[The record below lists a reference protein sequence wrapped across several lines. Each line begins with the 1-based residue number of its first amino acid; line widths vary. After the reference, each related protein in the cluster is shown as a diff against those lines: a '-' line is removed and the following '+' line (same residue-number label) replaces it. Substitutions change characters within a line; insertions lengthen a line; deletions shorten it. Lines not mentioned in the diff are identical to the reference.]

1 MGKASRL
8 RKETQNLELTNR
20 EAGKG
25 YSSMGKDKDN
35 KISMSKK
42 GDRISNLEEPNQ
54 VLVTKTE
61 SLKEERGFRKQMKDN
76 GKEPEKDSRREID
89 GLQEQLNNKEHSDS
103 ASQYKVTENSFCEK
117 NEMLH
122 KEVDSARCLVE
133 IQNQRIADFLVENAE
148 LVKQLEEKEEQR
160 TKLESLHGEFAN
172 KYREL
177 EEKNL
182 KLLKENG
189 EQEKMIL
196 ALQRENASLGNETS
210 FFLHTL
216 NEETKR
222 CRELEEKNLKL
233 LKENGEQEKMIL
245 ALQRE
250 NASLGNETSFFLH
263 TLNEETKRCREI
275 SAKCLENDE
284 RVLYLESQSLEL
296 QTELAS
302 AKSAY
307 DEVVVQLSKT
317 KEDMNKLSIDSGHL
331 KEEKET
337 LRQNMMLQPTI
348 NKELEEKNSE
358 LERSKRASEKEQVHL
373 KERIGE
379 LETALDFVT
388 KDVESCRAM
397 SVEKEC
403 QLADSEYRLSELSQ
417 EETDSLKTK
426 LNKHKPTMVSE
437 SLKTELNSPLESVK
451 DLESNNIQL
460 QQLMTERQNVHG
472 NENSNSVQE
481 DVITENRHV
490 NPKPNTPHEIGK
502 VNNKRG
508 RAKQKRR
515 K

>member
-122 KEVDSARCLVE
+122 KEVDSARCLVG

-222 CRELEEKNLKL
+222 CRE
-233 LKENGEQEKMIL
+233 
-245 ALQRE
+245 
-250 NASLGNETSFFLH
+250 
-263 TLNEETKRCREI
+263 I

-284 RVLYLESQSLEL
+284 RVLYLESQALEL

-307 DEVVVQLSKT
+307 DEVVVQLSKM

-373 KERIGE
+373 RERIGE

-426 LNKHKPTMVSE
+426 LNKYKPTMVSE

>member
-222 CRELEEKNLKL
+222 CRE
-233 LKENGEQEKMIL
+233 
-245 ALQRE
+245 
-250 NASLGNETSFFLH
+250 
-263 TLNEETKRCREI
+263 I

-284 RVLYLESQSLEL
+284 RVLYLESQALEL

-460 QQLMTERQNVHG
+460 QQLMNVHG

>member
-35 KISMSKK
+35 KISMSKN
-42 GDRISNLEEPNQ
+42 GDRISKLEEPNQ

-189 EQEKMIL
+189 EQEK
-196 ALQRENASLGNETS
+196 T
-210 FFLHTL
+210 
-216 NEETKR
+216 
-222 CRELEEKNLKL
+222 
-233 LKENGEQEKMIL
+233 IL

-426 LNKHKPTMVSE
+426 LNKYKPTMVSE

>member
-35 KISMSKK
+35 KISMSKN
-42 GDRISNLEEPNQ
+42 GDRISKLEEPNQ

-61 SLKEERGFRKQMKDN
+61 SLKEERGFRQKMKDN

-172 KYREL
+172 KY
-177 EEKNL
+177 
-182 KLLKENG
+182 
-189 EQEKMIL
+189 
-196 ALQRENASLGNETS
+196 
-210 FFLHTL
+210 
-216 NEETKR
+216 
-222 CRELEEKNLKL
+222 RELEEKNLKL

-426 LNKHKPTMVSE
+426 LNKYKPTMVSE

>member
-35 KISMSKK
+35 KISMSKN
-42 GDRISNLEEPNQ
+42 GDRISKLEEPNQ

-61 SLKEERGFRKQMKDN
+61 SLKEERGFRQKMKDN

-222 CRELEEKNLKL
+222 CRE
-233 LKENGEQEKMIL
+233 
-245 ALQRE
+245 
-250 NASLGNETSFFLH
+250 
-263 TLNEETKRCREI
+263 I

-284 RVLYLESQSLEL
+284 RVLYLESQALEL

-426 LNKHKPTMVSE
+426 LNKYKPTMVSE

-490 NPKPNTPHEIGK
+490 NPKLNTPHEIGK

>member
-172 KYREL
+172 KY
-177 EEKNL
+177 
-182 KLLKENG
+182 
-189 EQEKMIL
+189 
-196 ALQRENASLGNETS
+196 
-210 FFLHTL
+210 
-216 NEETKR
+216 
-222 CRELEEKNLKL
+222 RELEEKNLKL

>member
-222 CRELEEKNLKL
+222 CRE
-233 LKENGEQEKMIL
+233 
-245 ALQRE
+245 
-250 NASLGNETSFFLH
+250 
-263 TLNEETKRCREI
+263 I

-284 RVLYLESQSLEL
+284 RVLYLESQALEL

-426 LNKHKPTMVSE
+426 LNKYKPTMVSE

>member
-172 KYREL
+172 KY
-177 EEKNL
+177 
-182 KLLKENG
+182 
-189 EQEKMIL
+189 
-196 ALQRENASLGNETS
+196 
-210 FFLHTL
+210 
-216 NEETKR
+216 
-222 CRELEEKNLKL
+222 RELEEKNLKL

-460 QQLMTERQNVHG
+460 QQLMNVHG

>member
-35 KISMSKK
+35 KISMSKN
-42 GDRISNLEEPNQ
+42 GDRISKLEEPNQ

-172 KYREL
+172 KY
-177 EEKNL
+177 
-182 KLLKENG
+182 
-189 EQEKMIL
+189 
-196 ALQRENASLGNETS
+196 
-210 FFLHTL
+210 
-216 NEETKR
+216 
-222 CRELEEKNLKL
+222 RELEEKNLKL

-426 LNKHKPTMVSE
+426 LNKYKPTMVSE

>member
-222 CRELEEKNLKL
+222 CRE
-233 LKENGEQEKMIL
+233 
-245 ALQRE
+245 
-250 NASLGNETSFFLH
+250 
-263 TLNEETKRCREI
+263 I

-284 RVLYLESQSLEL
+284 RVLYLESQALEL